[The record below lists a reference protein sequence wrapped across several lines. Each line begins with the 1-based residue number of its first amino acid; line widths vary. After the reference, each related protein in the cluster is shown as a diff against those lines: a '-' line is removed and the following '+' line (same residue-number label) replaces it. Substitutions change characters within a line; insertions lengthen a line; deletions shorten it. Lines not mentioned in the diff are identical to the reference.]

1 MEEIGIWHQGGKPVE
16 GLWPLTPELLC
27 DEILSSWLVRTA
39 LAHCCAPIALTDSVW
54 PSKRF
59 WTRDPDASQ
68 SAEDLGVLALHSG
81 ISQSALA
88 SSSLARAHRLIN
100 GEMKRCDGQLWV
112 LGLGQRNRRRAGGL
126 QYCPKCFAEGAC
138 FYRIQDRLA
147 WHTCCP
153 KHQCLLADRCPRC
166 RSAVCPQLLVPPA
179 CDLDRCHRCG
189 IPFGHDALPIPDSRA
204 FAFQKQA
211 ESLSQG
217 TRVLYGDAWVS
228 GEDWLKVARWMIG
241 LLRSASIRMPATM
254 VRFLSAME
262 VDPGDIVAV
271 SSGLRFELLGPLER
285 SRILATCWPIIN
297 AGPERFV
304 RAVRESRLRSSYA
317 PVRAQAVPQSVA
329 SLAQAFLHSPRG
341 SVNRAVKGPR
351 SPDSVMKMWQRFL
364 RKSLR

>member
-179 CDLDRCHRCG
+179 CDLDRCHR
-189 IPFGHDALPIPDSRA
+189 
-204 FAFQKQA
+204 
-211 ESLSQG
+211 
-217 TRVLYGDAWVS
+217 
-228 GEDWLKVARWMIG
+228 
-241 LLRSASIRMPATM
+241 
-254 VRFLSAME
+254 
-262 VDPGDIVAV
+262 
-271 SSGLRFELLGPLER
+271 
-285 SRILATCWPIIN
+285 
-297 AGPERFV
+297 
-304 RAVRESRLRSSYA
+304 
-317 PVRAQAVPQSVA
+317 
-329 SLAQAFLHSPRG
+329 
-341 SVNRAVKGPR
+341 
-351 SPDSVMKMWQRFL
+351 
-364 RKSLR
+364 